1 MIRKRTFRYTGEDRC
16 RCFHDLWLPKDVSA
30 AGAMIGIRIIAVH
43 LLPGRA
49 YDECLGCHVEML
61 NRDNGRSV
69 RDMYELSFSF
79 ADNAFHF
86 PATLNQTNVWTLAE
100 SLGVDHAGDTQRA
113 ADFMLKIQRNCERA
127 LFFYH
132 EWWAENWLV
141 KEKILP
147 SQILNGVP
155 GVVTSESRIKTDAEG
170 NILSTHIEWPEYATQ
185 AHATVSIRRTHK
197 RSIYMEKDNILIRV
211 PFEERN
217 KAKELGLKW
226 SGRQQSWIIPG
237 DMPLEGVKEV
247 LTHFSSQTPE
257 EAKVFAKEQRESQA
271 FKDMKR
277 ASRKEEVQQTPEP
290 VAKEEEVV
298 DQAQVQRDRHYLE
311 KTIYPY
317 ARLYLQPKNY
327 TAEER
332 EALKAG
338 KAVYDPDNKRWCV
351 DRRLPVAAFA
361 KDIPEY
367 IVVPLEEKDH
377 VKELG
382 AKWDHVQR
390 SWYIPKGVEQPEL
403 NVYTRLKDA
412 PVRNF
417 IAVPP
422 EDEKTVRDLGA
433 LYDQVA
439 KCFFIPR
446 EENPEKFER
455 WKLANLSPA
464 VISRPKLSEADRER
478 MNEYRERRTQE
489 QSQSH
494 GRRLSRHR

>member
-1 MIRKRTFRYTGEDRC
+1 MSGKRYTGANRC
-16 RCFHDLWLPKDVSA
+16 RIFGGLWVPKDVSA
-30 AGAMIGIRIIAVH
+30 AGAMIGIRIMAVH
-43 LLPGRA
+43 LLPGKVWG
-49 YDECLGCHVEML
+49 ECLGCHVELL
-61 NRDNGRSV
+61 NRGNGKSV
-69 RDMYELSFSF
+69 RDMYELSYSKVD
-79 ADNAFHF
+79 AAFHF
-86 PATLNQTNVWTLAE
+86 PATLNQANVWNLAE
-100 SLGVDHAGDTQRA
+100 SLGVDLARDLNQA
-113 ADFMLKIQRNCERA
+113 KSFMLKIQRSCERA
-127 LFFYH
+127 LFFFH
-132 EWWAENWLV
+132 DRWAESWLV

-147 SQILNGVP
+147 AGILNGVP
-155 GVVTSESRIKTDAEG
+155 GVVTSESRINTDAEG
-170 NILSTHIEWPEYATQ
+170 NIVSTEIMWPELSTE

-197 RSIYMEKDNILIRV
+197 RSIFMEKDNILIRV
-211 PFEERN
+211 PFEERA

-271 FKDMKR
+271 FKEMKH
-277 ASRKEEVQQTPEP
+277 SRKQTSEQQEP
-290 VAKEEEVV
+290 IAEMEEVV
-298 DQAQVQRDRHYLE
+298 DKAQAQRDRNYLQ

-317 ARLYLQPKNY
+317 ARLYLRPKNY
-327 TAEER
+327 TADER

-351 DRRLPVAAFA
+351 DRRLPVSAFA
-361 KDIPEY
+361 QDIPEY

-412 PVRNF
+412 PVRNY

-433 LYDQVA
+433 LYDQIA

-464 VISRPKLSEADRER
+464 VISRPKLSETDRER

-489 QSQSH
+489 QSQSQSH